1 MISVA
6 AADPINLAGII
17 IPGDRIPAVPGK
29 QIVYRNGTLYQE
41 ETSAS
46 AGKLQNILSPA
57 MLATALPPAP
67 GLFQQ

>member
-29 QIVYRNGTLYQE
+29 QVVYRNGSLYQE
-41 ETSAS
+41 ETPTPI
-46 AGKLQNILSPA
+46 GELQNILPVA
-57 MLATALPPAP
+57 MLRPPRPHP